1 MKRKVHPFEVVW
13 YSITGAVGLWGLVY
27 IVLGVICRFLKSDNA
42 LAKANVYIGKTFGLG
57 GYFWWGIII
66 LAIAL
71 FAFLIVALIFASKAD
86 GVADK
91 ASKHAARLARL
102 KEIDEQEKAN
112 EAPVVEAEVSEPKA
126 E

>member
-1 MKRKVHPFEVVW
+1 MKKKLHPFEIVW

-42 LAKANVYIGKTFGLG
+42 LFKANAYIGKTFGLG

-71 FAFLIVALIFASKAD
+71 VCFLLVALIFATKAD
-86 GVADK
+86 GVVDK
-91 ASKHAARLARL
+91 ASKRAARLARL
-102 KEIDEQEKAN
+102 QEIDAKEAEA
-112 EAPVVEAEVSEPKA
+112 APVVDAEVSEAKP